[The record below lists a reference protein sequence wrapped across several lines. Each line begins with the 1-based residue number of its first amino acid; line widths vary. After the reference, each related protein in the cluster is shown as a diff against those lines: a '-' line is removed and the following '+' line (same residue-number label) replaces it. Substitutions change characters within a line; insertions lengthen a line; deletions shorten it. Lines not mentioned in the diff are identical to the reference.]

1 MYVCGHSFSRVI
13 FDYPA
18 TGLYEAPQRMHDM
31 ATAKPTS
38 PLPEEYH
45 EALRATG
52 ATLKHID
59 PLTALGQWPLRK
71 LRRALRNNEEQIS
84 REITSLYT
92 QQRLLETM
100 TQAGLEA
107 QAEYVV
113 DTAILNP
120 GIYPESPTKVGY
132 SYHRFGHSTFVRC
145 GDCKHA
151 GSKSELVSCQILSA
165 VDSEQG
171 APYNSPCL
179 LRKLDDNEL
188 HELRGH
194 LHATIE
200 RAKRAREVVRTHLK
214 ALAPLITTDVFPV
227 MVNDNDGLGTDRK
240 FRYGDR
246 VRVFVRA
253 KACKEHARFTW
264 QPATLVVGKRLK
276 VVCLDYAIVMPNRRT
291 DMSRHGPGPLWP
303 KHILSLDYG
312 DYDLLHEWEYQWL
325 RRRFKEQPEDPFL
338 VEWRSHFDFEMG
350 SSFDSVDS
358 RGPYW
363 EFPAVRIVDEL
374 FTGKE
379 VQPASQKQRLMSAK
393 EAMQLLSVTAEMLAD
408 KKAPEQVVAK
418 FYDALYATP
427 WQETLLRR
435 AKATLLLRIE
445 GTESLDDF

>member
-1 MYVCGHSFSRVI
+1 LYVCGHSFSRVI

-71 LRRALRNNEEQIS
+71 LRRKLRSCEERLS
-84 REITSLYT
+84 GEINSLYT
-92 QQRLLETM
+92 EQHFLETL
-100 TQAGLEA
+100 TP
-107 QAEYVV
+107 
-113 DTAILNP
+113 DTIKHLGECAIDTDVLNP
-120 GIYPESPTKVGY
+120 GIYPGSPRTVGY
-132 SYHRFGHSTFVRC
+132 QYIRFGHSSFVRC
-145 GDCKHA
+145 GSCKHFA
-151 GSKSELVSCQILSA
+151 ARGEQVKCKILSA
-165 VDSEQG
+165 VYPEQG
-171 APYNSPCL
+171 APYDSPCL
-179 LRKLDDNEL
+179 LRLMTPEQL
-188 HELRGH
+188 HELRSDFQRAVE
-194 LHATIE
+194 HA
-200 RAKRAREVVRTHLK
+200 KKAREVVRTHLK
-214 ALAPLITTDVFPV
+214 ALASLITTEVFPV
-227 MVNDNDGLGTDRK
+227 MINDNYGLGTDRK
-240 FRYGDR
+240 FGYGDR

-253 KACKEHARFTW
+253 KACKESARFTW
-264 QPATLVVGKRLK
+264 QPATVLSPKRPHVICLDHAIVLPGKR
-276 VVCLDYAIVMPNRRT
+276 T
-291 DMSRHGPGPLWP
+291 DDVQAVLWP
-303 KHILSLDYG
+303 KHITILDSGEYE
-312 DYDLLHEWEYQWL
+312 LLHEWEYQWL
-325 RRRFKEQPEDPFL
+325 RARYREEPDDPFL
-338 VEWRSHFDFEMG
+338 VEWRSCFDFDMG
-350 SSFDSVDS
+350 SSFDRIES

-363 EFPAVRIVDEL
+363 TFPAVRIVDEL

-418 FYDALYATP
+418 FYDALYAIP

-445 GTESLDDF
+445 GSHWLGD